1 MQDVRLENLGK
12 RIEKLRERI
21 RLQKNGPE
29 VITAKKILCRLE
41 IEYEILKKKNGFV
54 ATEST
59 CVAESDFLEE
69 ILIQRLGAIYWIF
82 GSSYEQVVGFKKYR
96 IEFVQILPN
105 NHLNYGCLMSVQVHI
120 YENDNPFLMDNVVL
134 QFWKGWTDSTE
145 VDDIGI
151 ASNDINTKYK
161 TFHWFSPI
169 GYNLA
174 QTWNK
179 YFRNVPLI
187 EARESG
193 LLESRSN

>member
-1 MQDVRLENLGK
+1 MQDVRVENLRK

-21 RLQKNGPE
+21 RLQGKGPE

-41 IEYEILKKKNGFV
+41 IEYESLKKKNGFV

-59 CVAESDFLEE
+59 CVAESVFSEE
-69 ILIQRLGAIYWIF
+69 TLIQKLGAIYWIF

-105 NHLNYGCLMSVQVHI
+105 NRLNYGCLMSVQVHI

-134 QFWKGWTDSTE
+134 QFWKGWIDSTE

-169 GYNLA
+169 AYNLA